1 MKIAIVHDS
10 LIRGGAERQALYAVR
25 ELNKLGCDAELIY
38 YNKAPWP
45 YDALGQFGV
54 SPTLVSKSG
63 KRLRYPWKLAKHFRQ
78 RRFDVVHGFMA
89 IPSVYATIAA
99 ALAGVS
105 TIFAGQRVEYDAR
118 GVCKWIDRA
127 VDRRVA
133 GWIVNSMASA
143 RALEKALNLSPGRT
157 HVVYNGI
164 DPSSLVP
171 KRTRDDVRS
180 QLGIDRGAGVV
191 AIVARL
197 EPQKNHELFLYAAA
211 ICRAARPSCRFLI
224 VGDGP
229 RRAELEA
236 LSRSLGLE
244 NDAGF
249 LGNRSDIPDILAATD
264 ISVLSSHYEGLSN
277 VMLEAMGSGIPIV
290 STDYAGVD
298 EVLTDG
304 VDGFVVPLNDAEG
317 LARRMVQLLDDAD
330 LRRRLGQAGRESV
343 CRRFTL
349 DAMGRRLLRVY
360 ESACGNVA
368 QLT

>member
-1 MKIAIVHDS
+1 
-10 LIRGGAERQALYAVR
+10 
-25 ELNKLGCDAELIY
+25 
-38 YNKAPWP
+38 
-45 YDALGQFGV
+45 
-54 SPTLVSKSG
+54 
-63 KRLRYPWKLAKHFRQ
+63 
-78 RRFDVVHGFMA
+78 
-89 IPSVYATIAA
+89 
-99 ALAGVS
+99 
-105 TIFAGQRVEYDAR
+105 
-118 GVCKWIDRA
+118 
-127 VDRRVA
+127 
-133 GWIVNSMASA
+133 
-143 RALEKALNLSPGRT
+143 
-157 HVVYNGI
+157 
-164 DPSSLVP
+164 
-171 KRTRDDVRS
+171 
-180 QLGIDRGAGVV
+180 
-191 AIVARL
+191 
-197 EPQKNHELFLYAAA
+197 
-211 ICRAARPSCRFLI
+211 